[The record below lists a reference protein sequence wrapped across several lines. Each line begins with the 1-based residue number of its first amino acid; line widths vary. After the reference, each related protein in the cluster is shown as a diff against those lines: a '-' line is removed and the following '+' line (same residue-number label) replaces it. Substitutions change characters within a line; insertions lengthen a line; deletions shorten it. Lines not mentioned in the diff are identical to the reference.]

1 MKVQI
6 LILLISVSFVASA
19 YANEHLTHENHAHNH
34 GSNCGHVA
42 EWHED
47 HFDYNHDG
55 HDHHGH
61 DLDGGG
67 FVRGQLLSEETG
79 IPIGYATVT
88 LINKETKFLWVI

>member
-1 MKVQI
+1 MYLRYLFFI
-6 LILLISVSFVASA
+6 LFSF
-19 YANEHLTHENHAHNH
+19 LMTQ
-34 GSNCGHVA
+34 SNI
-42 EWHED
+42 
-47 HFDYNHDG
+47 HDG

-88 LINKETKFLWVI
+88 LINKETNTEVAGTITDLYQPKKQS